1 MKYAIRIALLIII
14 AVLSYLTF
22 DTVYSDIK
30 YEEEVAIKEAAVIKK
45 LELLRDGQI
54 AYKDEKGKF
63 ASTFPELLDFM
74 ENGQMRVLIQSG
86 DKDDSTTVFKTSE
99 MMVSIKDSLFSDVDI
114 PQLKYVPFHDTL
126 QFKMAASEIKKN
138 AVTVPVFEII
148 DPKPFSKERQKKKE
162 PLKVGSIFEVNY
174 NGNWDK

>member
-22 DTVYSDIK
+22 NTVYSDIK
-30 YEEEVAIKEAAVIKK
+30 YEEEVTEKEAAVIKK

-63 ASTFPELLDFM
+63 AGNFPDLLEFM
-74 ENGQMRVLIQSG
+74 ENGKMRVLIQEG
-86 DKDDSTTVFKTSE
+86 DKDDSTTVFKTTE
-99 MMVSIKDSLFSDVDI
+99 MMVSIKDSLFRKVNI

-126 QFKMAASEIKKN
+126 QFKMAAGEIKKN
-138 AVTVPVFEII
+138 SVTVPVFEIV
-148 DPKPFSKERQKKKE
+148 DPMPFSKDRKKKKN
-162 PLKVGSIFEVNY
+162 PLQVGSIYEVNY
-174 NGNWDK
+174 NGNWNR